1 MFKETLTERDD
12 VIGLV
17 CEGKLT
23 ETELSKCTRCFMS
36 VLEQPIIRVWFSTL
50 QVSRATKS
58 LRRC

>member
-23 ETELSKCTRCFMS
+23 ETEFNRHSPSGLPLDFK
-36 VLEQPIIRVWFSTL
+36 I
-50 QVSRATKS
+50 A
-58 LRRC
+58 